1 MGHQAG
7 DFSWVLPPSIGYFS
21 ASEMSQFMPDSIIL
35 NVGLLG
41 SCSQVSSLA
50 PRKKAREVI
59 MGREREKK
67 KEKVESWQ
75 VNIEHTRLSRV
86 ISI

>member
-1 MGHQAG
+1 MICSYNGPDPGQG
-7 DFSWVLPPSIGYFS
+7 TLIIYFS

-67 KEKVESWQ
+67 SKGVKGKAQSHNQVSLEKP
-75 VNIEHTRLSRV
+75 
-86 ISI
+86 